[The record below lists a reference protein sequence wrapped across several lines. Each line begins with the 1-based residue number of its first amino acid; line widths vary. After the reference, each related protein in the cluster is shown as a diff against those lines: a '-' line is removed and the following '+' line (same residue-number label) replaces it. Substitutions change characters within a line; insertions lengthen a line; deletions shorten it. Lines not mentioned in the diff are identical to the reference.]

1 MTKSQV
7 KLQQK
12 ITRSL
17 IILTL
22 SAVLLLAG
30 GLITVNSVSAHYLWI
45 ETPLTVETGEEA
57 GFEIYWGHL
66 DDDPADM
73 TTTGVSV
80 YLQSPAGLVS
90 ELDYQN
96 RDIFLEGKFYSRQSG
111 VQQLIV
117 RRPAGVYQLS
127 LNQFTAR
134 SLTLAAEDGEEMSSP
149 EDPVPPA
156 GLPLEINP
164 AGSPADIAEKNSIEF
179 ILTYLGNPLTDT
191 EVILLTRESYD
202 SPETFLTDQE
212 GRFEA
217 DVPEQEALMLTVSHI
232 IPAEGEHNGYEYD
245 QIQLNHT
252 FFLNR

>member
-1 MTKSQV
+1 MTKADANSR
-7 KLQQK
+7 QK
-12 ITRSL
+12 ISRCL
-17 IILTL
+17 IIFTLT
-22 SAVLLLAG
+22 ALLLLTAI
-30 GLITVNSVSAHYLWI
+30 LLTFTSVSAHYLWI
-45 ETPLTVETGEEA
+45 EAPLTVETGEEA

-80 YLQSPAGLVS
+80 YLQSPAGLIS

-96 RDIFLEGKFYSRQSG
+96 RDNFLEGKFYSRQSG

-134 SLTLAAEDGEEMSSP
+134 SLTLAAENGEEMSRP
-149 EDPVPPA
+149 EGPVPPA

-164 AGSPADIAEKNSIEF
+164 AGSPADIAEKDSMEF
-179 ILTYLGNPLTDT
+179 LLTYLGNPLPDT

-202 SPETFLTDQE
+202 SPETFLTDQK

-217 DVPEQEALMLTVSHI
+217 DFPEQEALMLTVSHI
-232 IPAEGEHNGYEYD
+232 IPAEGEHDGYEYD